1 MSTPATRSVLYRG
14 GDVYSPADPF
24 ATAMLVVGDT
34 VAWVG
39 SDDAAAGHAP
49 TVDQVLDLDGAL
61 VTPAFVDAHAHV
73 TETGLALTGLDL
85 HDAVSL
91 AQVLRRVEEAARRGG
106 GRPILG
112 TGWDER
118 GWPEGRPPTR
128 AELDRASYGGAVY
141 LARVDVHSAVVSSSL
156 AAAAGLADLDGW
168 NDDGRVE
175 RDAHHAARDATR
187 AALGPGLR
195 HDLQRAALDAA
206 AAAGIGA
213 LHEMSAPHIGGDD
226 DLRALVELAAA
237 GGTPSVLAYRG
248 ELVADEE
255 QAREVV
261 ARLALGPGVLRG
273 LAGDLCADGSIGSR
287 TARLREPYADA
298 PNTTGH
304 AYVTAEQVRDHVAA
318 CTRAGLQAGFH
329 VIGDGGL
336 DVVLAGFVAAAE
348 QVGES
353 EVRGARHRLEHLEMP
368 DPAAIE
374 MLTRLGVHASVQPA
388 FDAWWGGERGL
399 YAERLG
405 ERARAMNPFAS
416 LAAAGV
422 PLALGSDA
430 PVTPFDPWGAVRA
443 CAFHSNPDQRISARA
458 AFLAHT
464 RGAWRAAGF
473 DDRGVLVPGAPASFA
488 VWAASELVVQAPDD
502 RIQAWSTD
510 PRSGTQGLPDL
521 TPGAATPACLRTVVE
536 GRVVFDAGALA

>member
-1 MSTPATRSVLYRG
+1 MNTPATRSVLYRG

-39 SDDAAAGHAP
+39 SDDAAAGHA
-49 TVDQVLDLDGAL
+49 TGADEVVDLDGAL

-85 HDAVSL
+85 HDATSL
-91 AQVLRRVEEAARRGG
+91 TEVLRRVEDAARRGS
-106 GRPILG
+106 GRPIRG

-118 GWPEGRPPTR
+118 GWPEGRAPSR
-128 AELDRASYGGAVY
+128 AELDRASYGGSVY
-141 LARVDVHSAVVSSSL
+141 LARVDVHSAVVSSNL

-168 NDDGRVE
+168 SDDGRVE

-187 AALGPGLR
+187 AALGLGQR
-195 HDLQRAALDAA
+195 RDLQRAALAAA

-213 LHEMSAPHIGGDD
+213 LHEMSAPHIGGAD
-226 DLRALVELAAA
+226 DLRALMELA
-237 GGTPSVLAYRG
+237 GSGQTPTVLAYRG
-248 ELVADEE
+248 ELVADEQ
-255 QAREVV
+255 QARDVV
-261 ARLALGPGVLRG
+261 QRLGLGDGVLRG

-298 PNTTGH
+298 PDHQGH
-304 AYVTAEQVRDHVAA
+304 AYVTPEQVRDHVVA

-336 DVVLAGFVAAAE
+336 DVVLSGFEAAAE
-348 QVGES
+348 QVGEAAL
-353 EVRGARHRLEHLEMP
+353 RRARHRLEHLEMP
-368 DPAAIE
+368 DASAIDT
-374 MLTRLGVHASVQPA
+374 LTRLGLHASVQPA
-388 FDAWWGGERGL
+388 FDAWWGGESGL
-399 YAERLG
+399 YVERVG
-405 ERARAMNPFAS
+405 ERARGMNPFAS

-422 PLALGSDA
+422 PLALGSDS
-430 PVTPFDPWGAVRA
+430 PVTPFDPWGAVRS
-443 CAFHSNPDQRISARA
+443 CAFHHHPEQRISARA

-473 DDRGVLVPGAPASFA
+473 DDRGTLAPGAPASFA

-521 TPGAATPACLRTVVE
+521 TPGAPAPQCLRTVVD
-536 GRVVFDAGALA
+536 GRTVFDAGALT